1 MKNYK
6 WLTLI
11 LAMLVLVL
19 AACSSKEESTEGTE
33 SNATPAEEATETESA
48 TTYPLTVKST
58 VEGYADVTFEKVPEK
73 IVVMDYGFLDTLDTL
88 GVEVTGVAKG
98 NFPEHLAK
106 YADDKY
112 LNAGTLKEPLF
123 EDIAAMEPDA
133 IFISG
138 RQADFYDQLS
148 EIAPTVFVGV
158 DTANYWNSFID
169 SVNIAAEL
177 FGKQDLAEEK
187 LAEVEAAIEEVKTV
201 AGENGKA
208 LVTLYNETL
217 SAYGPGEGSR
227 FGYVHSVFG
236 FKAADETLED
246 STHGAQ
252 VTYEQVLKINPDILF
267 VVDRLSATGEK
278 SNVKEAIENDIIN
291 KTTAAQNGKIVYL
304 DGALWYLVTGGLQS
318 ELAKVEEIKEKL
330 K

>member
-1 MKNYK
+1 MKNFK
-6 WLTLI
+6 WLTLL
-11 LAMLVLVL
+11 LAALLLVL
-19 AACSSKEESTEGTE
+19 AACGSKEESTENTDTNTG
-33 SNATPAEEATETESA
+33 SEEATTETGNS
-48 TTYPLTVKST
+48 TYPLTVKST
-58 VEGYADVTFEKVPEK
+58 VEGYDDVTFEEMPKK

-88 GVEVTGVAKG
+88 GVEVTGVSKG
-98 NFPEHLAK
+98 VFPEHLAK
-106 YADDKY
+106 YEDEKY

-169 SVNIAAEL
+169 SVNIAAEM
-177 FGKQDLAEEK
+177 FGKQDEAKEK
-187 LAEVEAAIEEVKTV
+187 LAEVEKAIEDVKAV
-201 AGENGKA
+201 SSENGKA

-217 SAYGPGEGSR
+217 SAYGPGDGSR

-236 FKAADETLED
+236 FQAADESLEN

-252 VTYEQVLKINPDILF
+252 LTYEQVLKINPELLF
-267 VVDRLSATGEK
+267 VVDRVAATGEE
-278 SNVKEAIENDIIN
+278 SNVKEAIENEIIN

-318 ELAKVEEIKEKL
+318 ELAKIEEIKNEL